1 MNSRIKKITLIIIS
15 IIMVYSSYITIE
27 VIRFNKNLGMKPLI
41 TITTSTKEKE
51 YIEYTGI
58 TYKVKYTYYKIQDE
72 SSDHIEFVHSSG
84 TFKLFGKFPIS
95 MWIT

>member
-1 MNSRIKKITLIIIS
+1 MKSKIKKVVLIIIS
-15 IIMVYSSYITIE
+15 IITIYLLYITIE
-27 VIRFNKNLGMKPLI
+27 LIRFNKNIQIKPLI
-41 TITTSTKEKE
+41 TIKTSIKKNE

-72 SSDHIEFVHSSG
+72 ESGNIEFAHSAG
-84 TFKLFGKFPIS
+84 EFKLFGKFPIS